1 MTTATIRDGASIFKQ
16 VSRAPRRWLL
26 FFGAIAAI
34 LVGSSPRLAAAPLD
48 QVPATPVLSSPSSSA
63 SSAHTDP
70 GCWVSGDLVGDANP
84 ATIAAAFCGR

>member
-1 MTTATIRDGASIFKQ
+1 MTTATIHDGASICKQ

-34 LVGSSPRLAAAPLD
+34 LVASSPRLASAPLD
-48 QVPATPVLSSPSSSA
+48 QVAATPVLSSPSSSA
-63 SSAHTDP
+63 SLAHTDA